1 MAMNPFLTA
10 HFGPAFHPKTSELL
24 AAFYHVP
31 ATYRPVMFWYWNADP
46 TEDRLREELRQLRD
60 AGCGG
65 VCILPMPDPFRK
77 RDFIAGMQTPYL
89 SQQFFGYI
97 RSAVDEAA
105 RLGLQVWLYDEGGWP
120 SGHALYKVP
129 EGHPDF
135 RGWALK
141 LAGAEAEVVPQGYP
155 ADLMNP
161 AAVRR
166 FIELTHEG
174 YRRWVGREFGK
185 TITAVF
191 TDEMRVGG
199 RLGSDTLPWTP
210 DLPRI
215 FRERKGYDLKPLEA
229 LFDSGPE
236 TARLRYDFCDVWS
249 SLFREAYLEQI
260 RAWCKDHGLLSVGHF
275 PGEDEFQG
283 PARYGFGDVMRGL
296 EALDIPAVDAIWRQ
310 IFPGSETDF
319 PRFAGSSARQ
329 AGKRH
334 ACTESFAVYGWGL
347 TPGQMKWITDHQY
360 VRGINLMTAMMA
372 VYDMRGC
379 GMANTA
385 SHLAWG
391 NPMWRFFRAY
401 ADYTGRLGWM
411 LSQGEPVVRVA
422 VYVPVRSLWVKP
434 EDGDTERSFHALAR
448 ELLSR
453 QVDFDY
459 IGDDALDAAS
469 SDGGA
474 FRVGSMRYEALAL
487 PSCYAMPAATLSKIR
502 EFAQARVTV
511 VTVGSAPMAADA
523 PDEKN
528 LPAGAWTLVRRL
540 ANEEQAANLIV
551 QGAGGT
557 ANLDPA
563 CPAVRCCRRRA
574 GDFDIMFFTNE
585 SGERLH
591 FAARVQIAG
600 EPFLCDPQ
608 TATVGAVVSKREGK
622 NAAFRVHL
630 PPWGSALLVFDRT
643 GAANA
648 ALESRAAE
656 GPPRAVHATDLTW
669 RARAIERLA
678 ITERGIETV
687 HPEDDPRPMPFGD
700 WRRRDPYFSGRVEY
714 VAELQAQAPGHVIID
729 FGEVRHGLELWVN
742 DQLAGVRAWS
752 PYCVSIGSYLR
763 PGRNKLRAVV
773 TNTLA
778 NEFARPQTKALMRQL
793 GWHNVYRQRAEGF
806 EADELP

>member
-1 MAMNPFLTA
+1 MNPFLTA
-10 HFGPAFHPKTSELL
+10 HFGPAFDPSASELL
-24 AAFYHVP
+24 AAFHHVP
-31 ATYRPVMFWYWNADP
+31 ATYRPVMFWYWNADQ
-46 TEDRLREELRQLRD
+46 TDHRVREQLREMRD

-65 VCILPMPDPFRK
+65 VCILPMPDSFRK
-77 RDFIAGMQTPYL
+77 RDFIAGMKTPYL
-89 SQQFFGYI
+89 SHEFFAYI
-97 RSAVDEAA
+97 RSAVEEAA

-129 EGHPDF
+129 EGHPDL

-141 LAGAEAEVVPQGYP
+141 LVGGEAEAVPQGYP

-166 FIELTHEG
+166 FIALTHEG
-174 YRRWVGREFGK
+174 YRRWVGDEFGK
-185 TITAVF
+185 TITTMF

-210 DLPRI
+210 ALPRI
-215 FRERKGYDLKPLEA
+215 FRERKGYDLQPLAA
-229 LFDSGPE
+229 LFDRSPE

-260 RAWCKDHGLLSVGHF
+260 RAWCKEHGLLSVGHF

-310 IFPGSETDF
+310 IFPGTETDC

-329 AGKRH
+329 AGKRY

-360 VRGINLMTAMMA
+360 VRGINLMLATQA

-379 GMANTA
+379 GIANTS

-411 LSQGEPVVRVA
+411 LSQGEPAVRVA
-422 VYVPVRSLWVKP
+422 VYVPVRSLWVRP

-459 IGDDALDAAS
+459 IGDDALAATS
-469 SDGGA
+469 LDRGA
-474 FRVGSMRYEALAL
+474 FRVGPMRYEALAL
-487 PSCYAMPAATLSKIR
+487 PSCYAMPAATLRKVR
-502 EFAQARVTV
+502 DLAQAAV
-511 VTVGSAPMAADA
+511 VVAAVGSAPMAADA
-523 PDEKN
+523 PDETD
-528 LPAGAWTLVRRL
+528 LSAGAWALVRRV
-540 ANEEQAANLIV
+540 ANEEQAAEAVAATVGRTV
-551 QGAGGT
+551 Q
-557 ANLDPA
+557 LQPP
-563 CPAVRCCRRRA
+563 CPAVRCCRRKAR
-574 GDFDIMFFTNE
+574 DFDVLFFTNE
-585 SGERLH
+585 CRRSLH
-591 FAARVQIAG
+591 FTARVQIGG
-600 EPFLCDPQ
+600 EPLLCDPE
-608 TATVGAVVSKREGK
+608 TGSAGAVVWSRNGDDAEL
-622 NAAFRVHL
+622 RLHL
-630 PPWGSALLVFDRT
+630 QPWGSALLIFDRT
-643 GAANA
+643 GAAAA
-648 ALESRAAE
+648 ALESQPRAEPVRIMRAAKLE
-656 GPPRAVHATDLTW
+656 W
-669 RARAIERLA
+669 IARVVERL
-678 ITERGIETV
+678 TVSERGIETV
-687 HPEDDPRPMPFGD
+687 HPDDDPRPIPFGE
-700 WRRRDPYFSGRVEY
+700 WRRRDPYFSGSVEY
-714 VAELQAQAPGHVIID
+714 VAEFEAQAPGRVIID
-729 FGEVRHGLELWVN
+729 FGEVHHGLELWVN
-742 DQLAGVRAWS
+742 DQPAGVRAWP
-752 PYCVSIGSYLR
+752 PYRLPIGSYLH

-778 NEFARPQTKALMRQL
+778 NEFARPQTKALMRHL
-793 GWHNVYRQRAEGF
+793 GWHNVYRQRAEAF